1 MKAYLKLYAKGFA
14 MGAADLVPG
23 VSGGTIAFISGI
35 YDELLRSIASL
46 PEAALLLLRG
56 RVRQAW
62 QLADGGFLLVLL
74 LGILSSVFSLARLI
88 SYLLVEQP
96 IPLWSF
102 FFGLV
107 LISAFIVNR
116 DIAGWNWR
124 TCVSFVL
131 GLGFAWWITVASPV
145 QFGAGPWSIFLG
157 GAIAICAMIL
167 PGISGSFILLLLGL
181 YPLVLA
187 AVKSLDLAFLSIF
200 AAGCLLGILSFSRL
214 LHWLLGHQRNL
225 TLSFLVGLMLGSLNK
240 VWPWKQALSWQ
251 VDDQGR
257 QLPVLQQNLLPGQ
270 FAEQVGDPQLLL
282 ALLMAFAGVALV
294 VGLEWLSGNRQQQ
307 PAGND

>member
-1 MKAYLKLYAKGFA
+1 MQGSRKGYLKLYAKGFA

-35 YDELLRSIASL
+35 YDELLRCIACM
-46 PEAALLLLRG
+46 PEAAMLLVRG
-56 RVRQAW
+56 RIRQAW
-62 QLADGGFLLVLL
+62 QLANGSFLLVLL

-107 LISAFIVNR
+107 LVSAFVVNR
-116 DIAGWNWR
+116 DISGWNWR
-124 TCVSFVL
+124 TCASFIL
-131 GLGFAWWITVASPV
+131 GIGFAYWITVLSPV
-145 QFGAGPWSIFLG
+145 QFGAGPWSIFFG

-181 YPLVLA
+181 YPLVLG
-187 AVKSLDLAFLSIF
+187 AVRSLDLEFLAIF
-200 AAGCLLGILSFSRL
+200 SAGCLFGILGFSRL
-214 LHWLLGHQRNL
+214 LHWLLDHLRNL
-225 TLSFLVGLMLGSLNK
+225 TLTFLVGLMLGSLNR
-240 VWPWKQALSWQ
+240 VWPWKQFHSEQADGQ
-251 VDDQGR
+251 AG
-257 QLPVLQQNLLPGQ
+257 NLLPWQ

-282 ALLMAFAGVALV
+282 AVVMAFTGIGLV
-294 VGLEWLSGNRQQQ
+294 LVLEWLSGSRGKQ